1 MALDRTK
8 PTVTLCRGCCCGTS
22 KKHPDYDHDA
32 QVSSLSALLVGVAD
46 LRITDCLGPCERSNV
61 LVVTPSA
68 DGHRGGGRSTWLGY
82 VFDETA
88 GSAIAEW
95 LCDGG
100 PGVSE
105 FPRSLRR
112 HRFNRPRKRR

>member
-22 KKHPDYDHDA
+22 KKHPDNDHEA
-32 QVSSLSALLVGVAD
+32 QVSSLRTVLHEVAD

-68 DGHRGGGRSTWLGY
+68 DGYRRGGRSTWLGY
-82 VFDETA
+82 VFDETS

-95 LCDGG
+95 LRDGG
-100 PGVSE
+100 LGVSE

-112 HRFNRPRKRR
+112 HRFTRPRKRR